1 MPSLMGKLF
10 SNYSPPYTH
19 AYNKV
24 YIIME
29 IARLI
34 EETQRKAPEFLI
46 VFNNSL

>member
-1 MPSLMGKLF
+1 MAKLF
-10 SNYSPPYTH
+10 SNYSSPPYTN

-34 EETQRKAPEFLI
+34 EEKK
-46 VFNNSL
+46 NNKNNTKPGILNCI